1 MKKADFDV
9 KIKWMLKS
17 NGKRIY
23 LTKSV
28 KYFGIKIDENLT
40 RNQHINDFAIKLNRA
55 CAMLYKVREIV
66 NTRVLKLI
74 DHTICDFH

>member
-40 RNQHINDFAIKLNRA
+40 RN
-55 CAMLYKVREIV
+55 
-66 NTRVLKLI
+66 
-74 DHTICDFH
+74 